1 MVDIILIE
9 DSPMIT
15 ALLVNVVEGNQL
27 SLMCADTV
35 DEGIK
40 LLKNHPPKV
49 IILDLML
56 PGGKSGQDFLKE
68 NKKEIGDA
76 IVIVI
81 VMTTSDDKKVKEEC
95 LKLGAK
101 EFISKPFKYS
111 KFEDLILK
119 YIKKNKSKKIIS

>member
-1 MVDIILIE
+1 
-9 DSPMIT
+9 
-15 ALLVNVVEGNQL
+15 
-27 SLMCADTV
+27 MCADTV